1 MSSTHETRLVAG
13 ETSVLEGASAVVAG
27 LGFLTFLF
35 AWLTLS
41 EVVSLETRVL
51 GMGLF
56 ELLGL
61 DLLVSGSGVL
71 AFGVVSRAEFVETSP
86 SDTAGLPAAIVFGS
100 IGLAAGGIVAS
111 QTFGFGFPGW
121 LAIGVLTGGA
131 SAAVTILP
139 REDIGSTVPAGV
151 LAVAVGAVFLTGL
164 IGPEWAW
171 NPADFEATYTARVVV
186 PVLAVLCSLLVAW
199 ASAKAYSG
207 FGSRGRQNGAYFL
220 IGVNAFAMLAV
231 PLLLLAFVVRRG
243 WPRATAGIEI
253 GPGVGPTVVF
263 GLRLPFDWPFVM
275 NVSQGIYV
283 DVPGVLPAIAGTAW
297 LVIGAMLFA
306 VPLGVGAAVFLTE
319 YAEQGRFTSLVEVT
333 TNGLWSTPS
342 IVFGLF
348 GLAFLVPRFG
358 NTNSLFVGMVV
369 LGFMLLPLVL
379 ITSREALKSVP
390 DEYRDASAAL
400 GVSQWETIKSVVLP
414 AALPG
419 VITGV
424 YSRGRP
430 DRGRDRADP
439 ARHRRIVVSQPH
451 ATGARLV
458 SVQHDAAVR
467 HQRRAAHCRQ
477 RASVPVVRDHHCRRR
492 CGRRPSVRLG
502 DGVRTVAH
510 RAFVLCGRDRVT
522 NVLQEATT
530 P

>member
-13 ETSVLEGASAVVAG
+13 ETSVLEGASVVVAD

-111 QTFGFGFPGW
+111 QTFGFGFPSW

-333 TNGLWSTPS
+333 TNGL
-342 IVFGLF
+342 
-348 GLAFLVPRFG
+348 
-358 NTNSLFVGMVV
+358 
-369 LGFMLLPLVL
+369 
-379 ITSREALKSVP
+379 
-390 DEYRDASAAL
+390 
-400 GVSQWETIKSVVLP
+400 
-414 AALPG
+414 
-419 VITGV
+419 
-424 YSRGRP
+424 
-430 DRGRDRADP
+430 
-439 ARHRRIVVSQPH
+439 
-451 ATGARLV
+451 
-458 SVQHDAAVR
+458 
-467 HQRRAAHCRQ
+467 
-477 RASVPVVRDHHCRRR
+477 
-492 CGRRPSVRLG
+492 
-502 DGVRTVAH
+502 
-510 RAFVLCGRDRVT
+510 
-522 NVLQEATT
+522 
-530 P
+530 

>member
-283 DVPGVLPAIAGTAW
+283 DVPGVLPAIAGIERVADHAEKVATITTR
-297 LVIGAMLFA
+297 VEA
-306 VPLGVGAAVFLTE
+306 VPDAVLDAIVAFAHRSQGAVEAATSVLLASRDVDTAYEALTARDELAAELEPFDRRLYRDDIPDAYLLG
-319 YAEQGRFTSLVEVT
+319 
-333 TNGLWSTPS
+333 
-342 IVFGLF
+342 
-348 GLAFLVPRFG
+348 
-358 NTNSLFVGMVV
+358 
-369 LGFMLLPLVL
+369 LVL
-379 ITSREALKSVP
+379 DSVKRTA
-390 DEYRDASAAL
+390 EHGGNIAEVAIQQ
-400 GVSQWETIKSVVLP
+400 VSKETTE
-414 AALPG
+414 G
-419 VITGV
+419 TET
-424 YSRGRP
+424 
-430 DRGRDRADP
+430 RAETP
-439 ARHRRIVVSQPH
+439 
-451 ATGARLV
+451 
-458 SVQHDAAVR
+458 
-467 HQRRAAHCRQ
+467 QR
-477 RASVPVVRDHHCRRR
+477 
-492 CGRRPSVRLG
+492 
-502 DGVRTVAH
+502 
-510 RAFVLCGRDRVT
+510 
-522 NVLQEATT
+522 
-530 P
+530 